1 MYIRGN
7 DKLLSKEDK
16 KVLEDCPFLVK
27 VSKSEEEG
35 NKGYTCIDLFT
46 ASGLTHAGQMVI
58 SDKVALHNYLIDRTG
73 IYVSVEKAVSIVAKF
88 YNEAIRKG
96 NKI

>member
-7 DKLLSKEDK
+7 DKLLTKEDK
-16 KVLEDCPFLVK
+16 RVLEDSPFLVK
-27 VSKSEEEG
+27 VSKSEEED
-35 NKGYTCIDLFT
+35 NKGYICIDLFT

-73 IYVSVEKAVSIVAKF
+73 IYDSVEKAVSIVAKF

-96 NKI
+96 TKI